1 MVVILIAVLALLPL
15 GAFAIGLKLTR
26 RTLPAVLAAGLLG
39 ACMGAFFASAGSA
52 MASAVQPK
60 TALLRGGGIGLAGG
74 IAVGLLAALVV
85 TMWRRRLTT

>member
-1 MVVILIAVLALLPL
+1 MIVAVLALLPL
-15 GAFAIGLKLTR
+15 AAFAIGLKLTR

-52 MASAVQPK
+52 MASAVEPR

-74 IAVGLLAALVV
+74 IGVGVLAALVV
-85 TMWRRRLTT
+85 TLWRRRITT